1 MESLIERISAYNIFN
16 NIIPGA
22 VFCYFFNLFFTVNL
36 GGEGTIYNLCLF
48 YFWGV
53 FVSRI
58 GSLFIEKA
66 SIKLKFVR
74 YAHYGDYLKASRVD
88 EDIKMFLEVNN
99 MLRTF
104 ASVFLC
110 LGFTHFLSFV
120 VERFD
125 VKWFVLQEFSIVGS
139 MVSVFL
145 FLIMMFAYRKQTSY
159 IVKRVEKQISQ
170 SSISEG

>member
-22 VFCYFFNLFFTVNL
+22 VFCYFFNFYFSINL
-36 GGEGTIYNLCLF
+36 GGEGTVYNLCLF

-58 GSLFIEKA
+58 GSLFIERI
-66 SIKLKFVR
+66 SIKLRFVR
-74 YAHYGDYLKASRVD
+74 YAPYGDYLRASRAD
-88 EDIKMFLEVNN
+88 GDIKIFLEVNN

-104 ASVFLC
+104 SSVFLC
-110 LGFTHFLSFV
+110 LTFTFVLSFIS
-120 VERFD
+120 EIYD
-125 VKWFVLQEFSIVGS
+125 VKWFELPKSSIVGVVTS
-139 MVSVFL
+139 IFL

-159 IVKRVEKQISQ
+159 IVKRVENQIS
-170 SSISEG
+170 